1 MKEVLRSIDDI
12 SLWPVVA
19 FVIFFTFFAVLL
31 VYVMRM
37 KKEEVQLV
45 ASIPI
50 NEEPVESRTNFDKTL
65 KTQKQ

>member
-65 KTQKQ
+65 KTQK